1 MTPIDIFRILFL
13 VFFFG
18 NTEGRVGCDA
28 IPPTECWISHSRK
41 PHMATA
47 WLSINGI
54 VYTTQED
61 R

>member
-28 IPPTECWISHSRK
+28 IPANVCWIAESK
-41 PHMATA
+41 EPHRTMV